1 MERYSNSRCKRAAM
15 GWLPFL
21 LTLSLLQSVPVA
33 TAQDYPSR
41 VVKIVIPFTA
51 GGAVDFVG
59 RAFSQKLAEA
69 IRQTVV
75 IENRPGADSVIG
87 IKYTATSA
95 PDGYTML
102 LTTGS
107 MIATPLMMPN
117 VGYDPFLDLTP
128 VTQLV
133 HSQGTI
139 LTARPDFPAK
149 SLQEL
154 VALAKK
160 NPGKFNFGHTGAGT
174 PPHIAAELFK
184 LFAGIDLYGVPYK
197 GTNNILTDIIGRQID
212 MTFSGIPS
220 VLQFARAGQV
230 RAIASTGVRRT
241 SVLPDVPTFKEVGYE
256 KMDIRGYYGLW
267 FPAGTPRDRIDHI
280 HRAAVKALADL
291 GLRKIFEGGALE
303 IVGSTPEE
311 FAAFLKEDFQRQRFI
326 VTQLGLQS
334 PK

>member
-1 MERYSNSRCKRAAM
+1 MERWSNSRCKRAAM

-41 VVKIVIPFTA
+41 VVKMVIPFTA

-117 VGYDPFLDLTP
+117 VGYDP
-128 VTQLV
+128 
-133 HSQGTI
+133 
-139 LTARPDFPAK
+139 
-149 SLQEL
+149 
-154 VALAKK
+154 
-160 NPGKFNFGHTGAGT
+160 
-174 PPHIAAELFK
+174 
-184 LFAGIDLYGVPYK
+184 
-197 GTNNILTDIIGRQID
+197 
-212 MTFSGIPS
+212 
-220 VLQFARAGQV
+220 
-230 RAIASTGVRRT
+230 
-241 SVLPDVPTFKEVGYE
+241 
-256 KMDIRGYYGLW
+256 
-267 FPAGTPRDRIDHI
+267 
-280 HRAAVKALADL
+280 
-291 GLRKIFEGGALE
+291 
-303 IVGSTPEE
+303 
-311 FAAFLKEDFQRQRFI
+311 
-326 VTQLGLQS
+326 
-334 PK
+334 